1 MNLTSAL
8 LKQII
13 TQEDFDTWGSLRENY
28 LPAEYQS
35 LHRLISTHLKN
46 FNQLPTFEDL
56 KLSIRDR
63 KLQEKVFAIEAVEV
77 DVDAWILLEYLK
89 NEYTQVEILD
99 ELDKFIERTVAIS
112 AAEENVESLQ
122 QIVLDVADRVDLK
135 PPEEDMKSINLFDSD
150 KNLKKYLPLGL
161 NDDYDQSMKFSPRDL
176 VLVGGRRG
184 AGKTLTCVNIAS
196 NVYNQGRSS
205 IYFTIEMDSRSI
217 LQRMC
222 ALGARVPVG
231 RLSTRNLTDV
241 EWNRVAEWW
250 ASRFEDGQEDLPNFY
265 EDRDFDEFH
274 KTLTRK
280 KLTKD
285 RQLDV
290 VYDP

>member
-1 MNLTSAL
+1 MSEGPNIKGNPLRIAVGLLVISYLIGEFILPKYYLLYVFKLLGVLGLILSTTIFFAGFSIFKSYDENPVPTSTTNR
-8 LKQII
+8 II
-13 TQEDFDTWGSLRENY
+13 KTGIYAYTRNPIY
-28 LPAEYQS
+28 LS
-35 LHRLISTHLKN
+35 FVL
-46 FNQLPTFEDL
+46 FF
-56 KLSIRDR
+56 LSMF
-63 KLQEKVFAIEAVEV
+63 LVF
-77 DVDAWILLEYLK
+77 
-89 NEYTQVEILD
+89 
-99 ELDKFIERTVAIS
+99 
-112 AAEENVESLQ
+112 ENVMYFLSSIGLSVW
-122 QIVLDVADRVDLK
+122 IHHWVIK
-135 PPEEDMKSINLFDSD
+135 KEED
-150 KNLKKYLPLGL
+150 YLHLRF

-250 ASRFEDGQEDLPNFY
+250 ATRFEDGQEDLPSHLPAKISP
-265 EDRDFDEFH
+265 R
-274 KTLTRK
+274 LT
-280 KLTKD
+280 
-285 RQLDV
+285 
-290 VYDP
+290 